1 MIYLLKPLLDIY
13 INIYYRKKNINII
26 SITITIIITVTITIY
41 HYISTKYHIYLSIYL
56 SNLIYLSILL
66 HKINYKTIDICRFP
80 DRCSFAAGSRSF
92 RPRVWPP
99 SCGLWVRRPRR
110 WWHGP
115 GRWAKWCWR
124 PGDDIGLR
132 FIL

>member
-13 INIYYRKKNINII
+13 INIYYRKKKYKHNIYN
-26 SITITIIITVTITIY
+26 Y
-41 HYISTKYHIYLSIYL
+41 NYNYNCNYNYISLYINKIPYLSIYL

-92 RPRVWPP
+92 RPRAWPP